1 MIGDPVSRSCVQLKK
16 RIIIVIPAEVL
27 PCIVG
32 WQVVVDPLAP
42 VEAFGGFW
50 AFAANKLLRLLFAD
64 SAKCIISL
72 GMLFTIS

>member
-1 MIGDPVSRSCVQLKK
+1 MIGDLISRSCLQLKN

-32 WQVVVDPLAP
+32 WQVVVDPQAP
-42 VEAFGGFW
+42 AEAFGGFW
-50 AFAANKLLRLLFAD
+50 AFAADKLLRFLFAD
-64 SAKCIISL
+64 SAKCIILL